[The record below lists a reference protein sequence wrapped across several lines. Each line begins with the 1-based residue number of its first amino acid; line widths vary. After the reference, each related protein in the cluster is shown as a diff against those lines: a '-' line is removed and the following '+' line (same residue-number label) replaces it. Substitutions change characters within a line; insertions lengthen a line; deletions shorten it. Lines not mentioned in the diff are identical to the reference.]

1 MSLLALLVILRVNLG
16 NIDPFIALLTL
27 LIMQTGGNLVEVYTF
42 LLLTYCTILSTIV
55 LDKE

>member
-16 NIDPFIALLTL
+16 NIAPFIALLTSF
-27 LIMQTGGNLVEVYTF
+27 IMQTGGNLVEVYTF